1 MNDNT
6 EFKPMTKAEILY
18 KFRIFGRETVRRT
31 IWDVLKEN
39 RNIPITEAK
48 AIKSL
53 RVSEVR
59 KVHELFA

>member
-1 MNDNT
+1 MNDNN
-6 EFKPMTKAEILY
+6 EFRPMTKSEILD

-48 AIKSL
+48 SIKSL